1 MADPKGAVHP
11 TRESTPETYLGLARA
26 ERFDP
31 PPLRGTHTYATPSRL
46 ATSHFALSGTWHE
59 DEVAATAARG
69 RRDPRCDL
77 GKDAYLV
84 LSPPKRGA
92 GTVAV
97 GSTAIRIQTSRA
109 GADVHHGVVRV
120 DRQRL
125 YHLVSAPAAEHHVLT
140 LRPSSGSP
148 GLRLHVRLA
157 PASRPVPA
165 G

>member
-1 MADPKGAVHP
+1 VHP

-31 PPLRGTHTYATPSRL
+31 PPLPGTHTYATPSKL

-59 DEVAATAARG
+59 DAVAATAGAG
-69 RRDPRCDL
+69 AAIHAAIV

-97 GSTAIRIQTSRA
+97 ELDGHRIKASRA
-109 GADVHHGVVRV
+109 GADVHGGVVRV

-125 YHLVSAPAAEHHVLT
+125 YHLVAAPKAEHHVLT
-140 LRPSSGSP
+140 LRSTP
-148 GLRLHVRLA
+148 GVGA
-157 PASRPVPA
+157 YAFTF